1 MVKIARLKKALR
13 YMQSRIE
20 HDEDENVNV
29 RKL

>member
-13 YMQSRIE
+13 YMQSRIQ
-20 HDEDENVNV
+20 HDEDENV